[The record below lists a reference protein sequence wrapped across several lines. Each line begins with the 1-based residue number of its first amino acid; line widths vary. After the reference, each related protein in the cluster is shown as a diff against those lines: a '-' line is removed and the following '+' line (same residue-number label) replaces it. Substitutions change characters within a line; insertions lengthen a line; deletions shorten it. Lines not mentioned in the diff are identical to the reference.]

1 MDWIPLST
9 PFLPTKS
16 VWVLDCLSLGIGKNL
31 SIAFKHILYIFAHF
45 PFSYD
50 LPVTFCFL
58 LFILRYQPTTGQGE
72 KLGFSCVF
80 FQHTCLVFSFFPTMS
95 YSFINVLILFC
106 IISALT

>member
-31 SIAFKHILYIFAHF
+31 SIAFKHVLYIFFAHF
-45 PFSYD
+45 PFSSD

-58 LFILRYQPTTGQGE
+58 IFILRYQPTAGQGE
-72 KLGFSCVF
+72 KLGFSCIF
-80 FQHTCLVFSFFPTMS
+80 FEHTCLVFSLFPAMS
-95 YSFINVLILFC
+95 YSFINV
-106 IISALT
+106 